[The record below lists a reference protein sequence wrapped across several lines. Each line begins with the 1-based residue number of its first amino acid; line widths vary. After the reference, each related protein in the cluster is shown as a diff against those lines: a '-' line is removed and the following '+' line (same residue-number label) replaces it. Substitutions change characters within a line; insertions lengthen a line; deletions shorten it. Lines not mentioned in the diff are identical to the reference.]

1 MIMSGSA
8 LIGKWLGTSPSG
20 DFDSADFRKAAGTA
34 LKAGVVAAGAAV
46 ATGAL
51 VKTASAAPVSTADMM
66 PQDKIELSSTG
77 TETAKSMG
85 LDGIFS
91 GLFKFLES
99 LFGGGGI
106 ETSGTNV
113 TINTGHG
120 NVSLNPGGVTGINI
134 GNTTITPGAGGININ
149 TPYGNTTVMPGN
161 GSVGFTTPFGN
172 TTVTPGS
179 SGVGVSTP
187 FGNATINPNA
197 GTVGIQSQYGSG
209 NLTSNGTVTDFTAGA
224 KTAANTAVP
233 AGTATSAAFPSMMSS
248 LVVMAGAGILLT
260 VAYKVFSNLKN

>member
-1 MIMSGSA
+1 MSGTST
-8 LIGKWLGTSPSG
+8 IGRWLGTSPSG
-20 DFDSADFRKAAGTA
+20 DSESADFRKAAGTA

-51 VKTASAAPVSTADMM
+51 VKTASAAPVSSLEMA
-66 PQDKIELSSTG
+66 PLDKVELSG
-77 TETAKSMG
+77 NTETAKSMG

-120 NVSLNPGGVTGINI
+120 NVSLNPSGVTGINI

-149 TPYGNTTVMPGN
+149 TPYGNTTVTPGN

-179 SGVGVSTP
+179 SGIGVNTP
-187 FGNATINPNA
+187 FGNATINPGA

-209 NLTSNGTVTDFTAGA
+209 NLTSNGSVTDFTAGA
-224 KTAANTAVP
+224 NNAIKAPVP
-233 AGTATSAAFPSMMSS
+233 AASAAQSAFPSMLGS
-248 LVVMAGAGILLT
+248 VAVMAGAGVLLA
-260 VAYKVFSNLKN
+260 VAYKVLSSMKS